1 MSLPCKVI
9 DRLFDRLTVTYGAQF
24 MRAYEGQQ
32 PAAVKSSW
40 AHELAG
46 FENRLD
52 AVAWALEM
60 LPDRCPNVIEFR
72 RLCRAAPSPGLPQ
85 LPDAKADPARLA
97 VELAKLGGVKNSVIG
112 AKDSSGKQWA
122 HDLQG
127 RIERRE
133 IMPTLFQRDC
143 ITAAPQPESES

>member
-52 AVAWALEM
+52 AVAWALET

-72 RLCRAAPSPGLPQ
+72 RLCRAAPSPDLPR
-85 LPDAKADPARLA
+85 LPDAVADPARVA
-97 VELAKLGGVKNSVIG
+97 AETARLGDVRASVLSMPSNG
-112 AKDSSGKQWA
+112 MQWA

-127 RIERRE
+127 RIDRRE
-133 IMPTLFQRDC
+133 ITPTLYQKKCVAD
-143 ITAAPQPESES
+143 ALGSES